1 MLDYIVPILASIIIQ
16 SFINSTPQLTMTP
29 TEAFSN
35 TVSVEVNGKKNSRVF
50 VNGVEVA
57 IIEEDGHVI
66 IDLDT
71 SGADGSKD
79 FEITLHDN
87 ANHISKTLSFSLEK
101 TAITR
106 KDAIKLLRQAAFVS
120 DESHIDYIMAN
131 GEKAWINDQL
141 NTISDEDDL
150 TDEKYGYLESMTRF
164 LNKNNN
170 DLYPSSLYTNPAAY
184 PEVKDSQRLKIF
196 NRSIWWEKALHNED
210 QLRQRVAYALSQ
222 LIVVGKEGSSHLG
235 MRGEG
240 AAHYYDILV
249 KHAFGNYGDLLKEV
263 SVNPIMADYLTYV
276 ASSKDNNITGTA
288 PDENYARELMQLFSV
303 GLYELND
310 DGTKKLDDED
320 FPIPTYTQD
329 DVSEMARVFTGWA
342 LSSNDY
348 RTHYEDGTRIK
359 LNRNN
364 SYSDTHNYAHSFIL
378 PIRDEFAGEYHDYE
392 SKTILG
398 QIISSGLTPKEDIKA
413 AVDILMANDNIGPH
427 VCRELINRLVTSNP
441 TPQYMSDVVSVFN
454 DNGKGEKGDLKAT
467 IREILTHSEARNVS
481 LSNTYGKVDE
491 FMLLTTHYLSSLN
504 VKALPLFYYLGTE
517 MKDTYWFTPDTQYY
531 HQVPLKAPS
540 VFNFYS
546 PEYIPNDASFS
557 DIGLVAPEFEIRTN
571 NGLIA
576 FANYISYNLNQDKYK
591 YAQNSKFTDIATWA
605 REKKINNGSYGGLY
619 IDTTKI
625 YKKFSMFVDGDE
637 ERKFLNLNDNSTAN
651 SKVISIKGN
660 EAIVNLI
667 DYLDNHFTGGMMT
680 QEYKDELKRH
690 LATSSV
696 GKNYIGVQAMNIVET
711 AIRGIIMSPAYMV
724 IK

>member
-1 MLDYIVPILASIIIQ
+1 MAHN
-16 SFINSTPQLTMTP
+16 FTMSTPELTSTP
-29 TEAFSN
+29 EATYRDSY
-35 TVSVEVNGKKNSRVF
+35 SVEVNGKENSRVF
-50 VNGVEVA
+50 LNGVEVA
-57 IIEEDGHVI
+57 TLEYNGKVI
-66 IDLDT
+66 IDLNT
-71 SGADGSKD
+71 SGAYGTTKEFQISLK
-79 FEITLHDN
+79 N
-87 ANHISKTLSFSLEK
+87 ANNQETQTLEFSIDKVEAKISRQK
-101 TAITR
+101 
-106 KDAIKLLRQAAFVS
+106 AIKLLRQASFGSYEAQ
-120 DESHIDYIMAN
+120 IDDVMVR
-131 GEKAWINDQL
+131 GEEAWIDKQL
-141 NTISDEDDL
+141 NMIGDLDKLDD
-150 TDEKYGYLESMTRF
+150 KKFGYLESMTRF
-164 LNKNNN
+164 LHKN
-170 DLYPSSLYTNPAAY
+170 DPYTYPKSLFSNPFDAY
-184 PEVKDSQRLKIF
+184 PETTDSLRLSVF
-196 NRSIWWEKALHNED
+196 NRSIWWQKAFHNED

-222 LIVVGKEGSSHLG
+222 LVVVSRDGSGHLG
-235 MRGEG
+235 FRGEA

-249 KHAFGNYGDLLKEV
+249 EHSFGNYGDLLLDV
-263 SVNPIMADYLTYV
+263 SMNATMADYLTFLG
-276 ASSKDNNITGTA
+276 SSKENNETGTA